1 MGDRVVT
8 GADKSS
14 TDQTVPSQGKGG
26 VPAGSRRI
34 RSETLRAW
42 LGPPTVKGF
51 DDPKAF
57 EKQHDEVSMTLRRVM
72 LAIVTYS
79 AFCLVTLFDIDL
91 LLQTKGGIKLP
102 FVETPIRAINFFYFG
117 PLVLIAIAFYM
128 HIFVEYWQAMPGP
141 APNSLPFIFNMNTPV
156 TRLLTNFLFYWLVP
170 LMLLYFFWSAQPF
183 EDKFP
188 DLLPYLQFLVLIV
201 VLVFVS
207 LGIRRRPLE
216 KRSVIWNVGIWG
228 LLVWVGGS
236 GVFAAGQLTLGWSIP
251 VPQLAGTEQQI
262 ASAVPGAPP
271 ATPPAVG
278 PSVAP
283 PEAARAPATETA
295 APVLAPPIP
304 AEQPVPMPPTPR
316 PKIARQVTQTAL
328 GLVLN
333 RRLRLEGKD
342 LRKVDLRTFNLVN
355 ASLARSNLGG
365 IDLSKRQLMGA
376 DLNGADL
383 TGANLVRADLASA
396 DLAFASLA
404 FADLRGA
411 ILSKANLEAAT
422 LEGARM
428 EGARLDGA
436 NLRRAIL
443 RKANL
448 ERANLRGADLTRAH
462 LTGAT
467 LRGAHLFRADLTK
480 ADLRG
485 AQGLRCE
492 QLKKA
497 NNWEKSFRDGKFA
510 CGAPIP
516 PYSVK

>member
-14 TDQTVPSQGKGG
+14 TDQTVPSEGKGG
-26 VPAGSRRI
+26 ARAGSRRI
-34 RSETLRAW
+34 RAETLRAW

-72 LAIVTYS
+72 LVIVTYS
-79 AFCLVTLFDIDL
+79 AFCLVTLFDPDFL
-91 LLQTKGGIKLP
+91 LTEGKIKIP
-102 FVETPIRAINFFYFG
+102 FVESPIRAIDFFYFG
-117 PLVLIAIAFYM
+117 PLVLIAIALYM
-128 HIFVEYWQAMPGP
+128 HIFVGYWQAMSGP
-141 APNSLPFIFNMNTPV
+141 APKSLPFIFNMDTPV
-156 TRLLTNFLFYWLVP
+156 TRLLTAFLFYWLVP

-216 KRSVIWNVGIWG
+216 KRSFTWNIYMWG
-228 LLVWVGGS
+228 LLVWVSGS

-251 VPQLAGTEQQI
+251 IPQLAGTEQQI

-271 ATPPAVG
+271 ATPPAAAR
-278 PSVAP
+278 SAAP
-283 PEAARAPATETA
+283 PEAARAPTTETA
-295 APVLAPPIP
+295 TPVLVPPEA
-304 AEQPVPMPPTPR
+304 AERPVPMPPTPR
-316 PKIARQVTQTAL
+316 PEIAQQVTQTVL
-328 GLVLN
+328 GVVLN
-333 RRLRLEGKD
+333 RRLQLEGKD
-342 LRKVDLRTFNLVN
+342 LRNVDLRTFNLVN
-355 ASLARSNLGG
+355 ANLARSDLGG
-365 IDLSKRQLMGA
+365 IDLSERQLMGA

-383 TGANLVRADLASA
+383 TEANLVRADLVSA

-411 ILSKANLEAAT
+411 VLSNANLEGAT
-422 LEGARM
+422 LEGAIM
-428 EGARLDGA
+428 EGAFLNGA
-436 NLRRAIL
+436 NLQRAIL

-448 ERANLRGADLTRAH
+448 KGAHLDGADLTRVH
-462 LTGAT
+462 LN
-467 LRGAHLFRADLTK
+467 D
-480 ADLRG
+480 

-492 QLKKA
+492 QLRSAK
-497 NNWEKSFRDGKFA
+497 NWEKSFRDNELA
-510 CGAPIP
+510 CDAPIP
-516 PYSVK
+516 PYPAK

>member
-1 MGDRVVT
+1 MT
-8 GADKSS
+8 GADGTP
-14 TDQTVPSQGKGG
+14 TDQTSHSRGTGGKFT
-26 VPAGSRRI
+26 AWRKTLA
-34 RSETLRAW
+34 ETVRTS

-51 DDPKAF
+51 DDPEAF

-79 AFCLVTLFDIDL
+79 AFCLVTLFDPDFL
-91 LLQTKGGIKLP
+91 LTEGKIKIP
-102 FVETPIRAINFFYFG
+102 FVESPIRAIDFFYFG
-117 PLVLIAIAFYM
+117 PLVLIAIALYM
-128 HIFVEYWQAMPGP
+128 HIFVGYWQAMSGP
-141 APNSLPFIFNMNTPV
+141 APKSLPFIFNMDTQV
-156 TRLLTNFLFYWLVP
+156 TRLLTTFLFYWLVP
-170 LMLLYFFWSAQPF
+170 LMMLYFFWSAQPF
-183 EDKFP
+183 AEKFP
-188 DLLPYLQFLVLIV
+188 DLLPYLQFLLLV
-201 VLVFVS
+201 VATTFVW
-207 LGIRRRPLE
+207 LGIRRRPSD
-216 KRSVIWNVGIWG
+216 KRSVIWNVGVWG
-228 LLVWVGGS
+228 LLVWVSGS
-236 GVFAAGQLTLGWSIP
+236 GVFAAAQLTLGWSIP
-251 VPQLAGTEQQI
+251 IPQLAGPEQQI

-271 ATPPAVG
+271 ATPTTALA
-278 PSVAP
+278 SIAP
-283 PEAARAPATETA
+283 PETARAPTTETA
-295 APVLAPPIP
+295 APVLVSPMP
-304 AEQPVPMPPTPR
+304 AERPVPMPPTPR
-316 PKIARQVTQTAL
+316 PEIARKATQTAL
-328 GLVLN
+328 GVVLN

-342 LRKVDLRTFNLVN
+342 LRKVDLRNFNLVN
-355 ASLARSNLGG
+355 ANLARSNLGRV
-365 IDLSKRQLMGA
+365 DLNGRRLMGA

-411 ILSKANLEAAT
+411 VLSKANLEGAT

-428 EGARLDGA
+428 ASARLDGA
-436 NLRRAIL
+436 NLQRAIL

-448 ERANLRGADLTRAH
+448 ERANLRGATLTRAH

-516 PYSVK
+516 PYPAK

>member
-79 AFCLVTLFDIDL
+79 AFCLVTLFDTDL
-91 LLQTKGGIKLP
+91 LLTEGKIKIP
-102 FVETPIRAINFFYFG
+102 FVESPIRAIDFFYFG
-117 PLVLIAIAFYM
+117 PLVLIAIALYM
-128 HIFVEYWQAMPGP
+128 HIFVGYWQALSGP
-141 APNSLPFIFNMNTPV
+141 ASKSLPFIFNMDTRV
-156 TRLLTNFLFYWLVP
+156 TRLLTTFLFYWLVP
-170 LMLLYFFWSAQPF
+170 LMMLYFFWSAQPF
-183 EDKFP
+183 AEKFP
-188 DLLPYLQFLVLIV
+188 DLLPYLQFLLLV
-201 VLVFVS
+201 VATTFVW
-207 LGIRRRPLE
+207 LGIRRRPLD
-216 KRSVIWNVGIWG
+216 KRSVIWNVGVWG
-228 LLVWVGGS
+228 LLVWVSGS
-236 GVFAAGQLTLGWSIP
+236 GVFAAAQLTLGWSIAIP
-251 VPQLAGTEQQI
+251 EIAGTEQQI
-262 ASAVPGAPP
+262 ASAVSAAPP
-271 ATPPAVG
+271 ATPTAVLS
-278 PSVAP
+278 SVAP
-283 PEAARAPATETA
+283 PETARAPAAVTA
-295 APVLAPPIP
+295 APVLVSPMP
-304 AEQPVPMPPTPR
+304 AERPVPMPPTPR

-328 GLVLN
+328 GVVLN

-365 IDLSKRQLMGA
+365 NDLSNRQLMGA

-436 NLRRAIL
+436 NLQRAIL

-497 NNWEKSFRDGKFA
+497 NNWEKSFRDDKFA

-516 PYSVK
+516 QYSVK